1 MNDEIKMKAE
11 IDRITAER
19 DKFIVEAESFKS
31 ERKRYEAEI
40 SEINSRLNQ
49 PWYRIRLVSIIQALI
64 AGIVAG
70 ALIWSFAI
78 EHIKKLYELQTKLVV
93 MQKEL
98 EGENDKLQKDIK
110 GLEQDKKALSESLD
124 DHRNTIVNLESKIA
138 SQPDVKKYAS
148 KQLELLSNVQ
158 QKFIPKSEEF
168 WFPVIAS
175 TYNED
180 DLKGRLSTLRKQK
193 PEYKIEIY
201 RATDGKGRH
210 VYAITLGGY
219 LSNNE
224 SAKRVK
230 YARSNDIASDAY
242 SWNSTKWGNDISEE
256 FVK

>member
-31 ERKRYEAEI
+31 ERKKYEAEL
-40 SEINSRLNQ
+40 SEITSRLNQ

-98 EGENDKLQKDIK
+98 EKENEKLQEDIK
-110 GLEQDKKALSESLD
+110 SLEKDKKALSESLD

-138 SQPDVKKYAS
+138 SQPDVREYAS
-148 KQLELLSNVQ
+148 KQLEHLSNVQ
-158 QKFIPKSEEF
+158 QKFISESEEF

-175 TYNED
+175 TYNEK
-180 DLKGRLSTLRKQK
+180 DLEGRLSTLRRQK

-201 RATDGKGRH
+201 RASDGKGRP

-219 LSNNE
+219 LSKKE
-224 SAKRVK
+224 SEKRVK
-230 YARSNDIASDAY
+230 YARSNDIANDAY
-242 SWNSTKWGNDISEE
+242 SWNSTKWGNDISNE
-256 FVK
+256 FIK